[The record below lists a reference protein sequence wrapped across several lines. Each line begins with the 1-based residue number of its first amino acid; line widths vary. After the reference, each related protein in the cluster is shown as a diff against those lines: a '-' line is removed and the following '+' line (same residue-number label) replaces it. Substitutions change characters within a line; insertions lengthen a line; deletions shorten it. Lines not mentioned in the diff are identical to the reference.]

1 MRCEARN
8 LFVAAAAGEDASQ
21 QLTFIKPLAVASSTS
36 REEPVSIYRCSEHG
50 LWRVEADGR
59 IKPFRP

>member
-1 MRCEARN
+1 VVVSSELTCPKC
-8 LFVAAAAGEDASQ
+8 SQ

-36 REEPVSIYRCSEHG
+36 RDEPVSIYRCSEHG